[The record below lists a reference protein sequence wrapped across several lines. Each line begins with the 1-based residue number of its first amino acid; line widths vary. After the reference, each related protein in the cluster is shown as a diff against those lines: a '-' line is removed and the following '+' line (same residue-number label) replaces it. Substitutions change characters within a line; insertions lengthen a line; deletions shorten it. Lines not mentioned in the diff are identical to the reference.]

1 MRITFEEK
9 AGRKEILMN
18 GKGMNSFDPA
28 SLCQVAIVVKNINE
42 TVKFYEEMFGIGPFE
57 IMEVDFS
64 DASYYGQKA
73 GYRGKRAFAQLGP
86 VTLELIECYE
96 GKTVQEDFLREK
108 GEGLHHIGFLVKDLK
123 KCEEEAE
130 KKGLKVIQG
139 FKRKDGSGFAYFDSN
154 RVGGVIFEIIEQP
167 IQK

>member
-1 MRITFEEK
+1 MNSGK
-9 AGRKEILMN
+9 KGNLMN
-18 GKGMNSFDPA
+18 RKGMNSFDPD
-28 SLCQVAIVVKNINE
+28 SLCQVAIVVKSIDE

-57 IMEVDFS
+57 IIEVNFS
-64 DASYYGQKA
+64 DATYYGQKA
-73 GYRGKRAFAQLGP
+73 GYRGKRGFAQLGP

-130 KKGLKVIQG
+130 KKGLRIIQG
-139 FKRKDGSGFAYFDSN
+139 YKRKDGSGFAYLDSN
-154 RVGGVIFEIIEQP
+154 RIGGTIFEIIEQAT
-167 IQK
+167 QNSKKA